1 MIEPKQVRVRAS
13 KLFYDITRRSEPKL
27 WKSGRMKGRVRWP
40 GMPVPYTSD
49 EFATWL
55 LTEIGCSAFLCPYC
69 NAPLDVLSMTLD
81 HDFPLKCGG
90 SNEFR
95 NLVPC
100 CRDCNELKGK
110 MTGKEYMLFR
120 DLMRKMS
127 PAAEGDVL
135 QRLRFGLNGMRAS
148 QRSHAEKHAKQK
160 SPTVQAIEEAF

>member
-1 MIEPKQVRVRAS
+1 MIEPKQVRERAQ
-13 KLFYDITRRSEPKL
+13 KLYSDIKRRSQPKL
-27 WKSGRMKGRVRWP
+27 WKAGRMAGRVRWP
-40 GMPVPYTSD
+40 GVDVPYTSD

-55 LTEIGCSAFLCPYC
+55 LTEVGCNAFLCPYC
-69 NAPLDVLSMTLD
+69 SAPLDVLSMTLD
-81 HDFPLKCGG
+81 HDFPLACGG
-90 SNEFR
+90 SNETR

-120 DLMRKMS
+120 DLMRKLS

-148 QRSHAEKHAKQK
+148 QRSHAEKKRKLQP
-160 SPTVQAIEEAF
+160 SLVTSDEPF

>member
-13 KLFYDITRRSEPKL
+13 KLFYDISRRSEPKL

-69 NAPLDVLSMTLD
+69 SCPLDVLSMTLD
-81 HDFPLKCGG
+81 HGIPVHAGG
-90 SNEFR
+90 GNEFT

-100 CRDCNELKGK
+100 CRDDNELKGG
-110 MTGKEYMLFR
+110 MTGKGYMLFR
-120 DLMRKMS
+120 KLLRELP
-127 PAAEGDVL
+127 PADEADVL
-135 QRLRFGLNGMRAS
+135 KRLRYGLNGMRAS
-148 QRSHAEKHAKQK
+148 QQLRAQRAKKNQP
-160 SPTVQAIEEAF
+160 SLVTSDEPF